1 MVGQRLPRINR
12 FPSPGGITR
21 VCHNETELEDP
32 QDLRAK
38 VRKFLILTNERK
50 QMSKTTLRKRIALT
64 ATTAL
69 FAGMLSVA
77 STPVASANLHSGTVG
92 TETAN
97 PVLTAAGSFD

>member
-1 MVGQRLPRINR
+1 M
-12 FPSPGGITR
+12 
-21 VCHNETELEDP
+21 CHNETELEDP

-69 FAGMLSVA
+69 FAGMLSVVA
-77 STPVASANLHSGTVG
+77 TPSASA
-92 TETAN
+92 
-97 PVLTAAGSFD
+97 AAGDTNLFLSSGVAGSGLYVATTNSTTGAGIVD